1 MKSIILNMT
10 VVSVSL
16 DDESLRILNEIEDI
30 YSLKGRSEAVRL
42 SIRDAGSKAK
52 DIEDIEGYV
61 EGVLIIVRSDH
72 IDPWMSQIQ
81 IKYESSIKT
90 QLHSHLLNRKCLEV
104 MIISGIADKVK
115 SMLKDIKS
123 SAKAEYVKF
132 VKS

>member
-1 MKSIILNMT
+1 MA

-16 DDESLRILNEIEDI
+16 DDESLRTLEEIEEA

-52 DIEDIEGYV
+52 DIEDLEGHV

-81 IKYESSIKT
+81 MKYESSIKT
-90 QLHSHLLNRKCLEV
+90 QVHSHLLNRKCLEV
-104 MIISGIADKVK
+104 MIISGISDKVK
-115 SMLKDIKS
+115 SMLKEIRS
-123 SAKAEYVKF
+123 LAKAEYIKF